1 MKNKANTLDLTT
13 GSPMKQILLFSIP
26 LVLGTLFQ
34 QLYSFVDTIM
44 VGRFIGE
51 SALASV
57 GVTYSLHFLV
67 LGFVQGACVGFGI
80 PLAQAVGS
88 QKEAEI
94 KKYFWNAT
102 WICCITS
109 IILTAITLLSA
120 NGLLKLIQTPED
132 IFKDALIYISI
143 MFLGIPASI
152 LYNFC
157 ASALRAY
164 GDSKRPFYFLLVSSF
179 LNILLDYIFIVVIPF
194 GIAGAAAATV
204 ISQLVSGI
212 LNLWWIIFKTT
223 MIKDSKSFMAFS
235 PSHCKKLS
243 IIAFPMGFE
252 YSISAIG
259 AVVMQGA
266 INSFGS
272 IVVAGQTSGEKI
284 RQMFTLPME
293 SVGMGMATYVGQ
305 NLGAGRIDRI
315 KAGIKAGIQ
324 IQWTYCCFAWIAIFL
339 RKNAFT
345 YLVLGESTSTTAALS
360 IEYLSIIS
368 VLFFIHGALMIMR
381 NTLQGMGYS
390 MHAVLSGVAELI
402 GRSLGGMLAVWGLG
416 FFGICI
422 ANPLAWGFALIYCF
436 FMVRHFLEKIQI
448 SNQ

>member
-1 MKNKANTLDLTT
+1 MNKHSNAINLTT
-13 GSPMKQILLFSIP
+13 GNPLKQILLFSIP

-51 SALASV
+51 NALAGV
-57 GVTYSLHFLV
+57 GATYSLHFLI

-88 QKEAEI
+88 QRLDELKRF
-94 KKYFWNAT
+94 FWNAV
-102 WICCITS
+102 WICCIVS
-109 IILTAITLLSA
+109 IVLTAVTLWTA
-120 NGLLKLIQTPED
+120 APLLRLIQTPDD
-132 IFKDALIYISI
+132 IFQAANQYITI
-143 MFLGIPASI
+143 MFIGIPASI

-164 GDSKRPFYFLLVSSF
+164 GDSKRPFYFLLLSSF
-179 LNILLDYIFIVVIPF
+179 LNIFLDYLFIVTF
-194 GIAGAAAATV
+194 HMGIIGAASATV
-204 ISQLVSGI
+204 ISQLVSGL
-212 LNLWWIIFKTT
+212 LNLWWIIFKTN
-223 MIKDSKSFMAFS
+223 MLKNSRPLIHFS
-235 PSHCKKLS
+235 SSHCKKLC

-272 IVVAGQTSGEKI
+272 FVVAGQTAGEKI

-305 NLGAGRIDRI
+305 NLGAKRFDRIKSGI
-315 KAGIKAGIQ
+315 KAGIK
-324 IQWTYCCFAWIAIFL
+324 IQWTYCILVWVVIFFG
-339 RKNAFT
+339 KNAFT
-345 YLVLGESTSTTAALS
+345 HLVLGESTSETALLS
-360 IEYLSIIS
+360 VEYLTIIS
-368 VLFFIHGALMIMR
+368 IFFFIHGALMIFR

-390 MHAVLSGVAELI
+390 VHAVLSGVAELI
-402 GRSLGGMLAVWGLG
+402 GRSLGGLFAVWGLG
-416 FFGICI
+416 FVGISI
-422 ANPLAWGFALIYCF
+422 ANPLAWGLALIYCF
-436 FMVRHFLEKIQI
+436 FMVRYFLKFRQ
-448 SNQ
+448 